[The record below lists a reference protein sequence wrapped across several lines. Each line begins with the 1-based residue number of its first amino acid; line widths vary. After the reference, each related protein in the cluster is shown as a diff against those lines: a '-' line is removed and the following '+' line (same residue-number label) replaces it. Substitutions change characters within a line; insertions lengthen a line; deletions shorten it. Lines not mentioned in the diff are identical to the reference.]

1 MASKHG
7 CPYDKDDLGK
17 STWGLLHTMA
27 ANYPDKPTAKNIE
40 EVSTFFSLLSK
51 YYPCEYCAKD
61 LKHEYVFKFN
71 LLST

>member
-7 CPYDKDDLGK
+7 CPYDKNDLGR

-27 ANYPDKPTAKNIE
+27 ASYPEKASEKNIQ
-40 EVSTFFSLLSK
+40 EVSTFFNILSK

-61 LKHEYVFKFN
+61 LKQE
-71 LLST
+71 